1 METFLILLIFGGGPL
16 ALFAFIIIGAI
27 HRLRQQRK
35 IVSAAEQYLHS

>member
-27 HRLRQQRK
+27 HRSRQQRK
-35 IVSAAEQYLHS
+35 IVSAAEKYLHS